1 MHGIFYSKRL
11 ISLGSEEIAK
21 LLIDNGALV
30 NHRDNRNESA
40 IQTAAIK
47 GNLKIVELL
56 SEHGAEDVD
65 IAMNLAEANGKLKKR
80 DLK

>member
-1 MHGIFYSKRL
+1 M
-11 ISLGSEEIAK
+11 
-21 LLIDNGALV
+21 
-30 NHRDNRNESA
+30 NHRDNKNESA

-56 SEHGAEDVD
+56 IEHGAEDVD
-65 IAMNLAEANGKLKKR
+65 IAMNLAETNGKMKKS